1 MGRGR
6 KEKEDPR
13 LEVIEAVR
21 LAGYVILPARP
32 SDEILDI
39 IAVHCFQAPNG
50 KWDAAK
56 RDAAD
61 AYAAL
66 VAVGSL

>member
-1 MGRGR
+1 MARGR
-6 KEKEDPR
+6 RKNEDLQP
-13 LEVIEAVR
+13 EVIEAVR

-32 SDEILDI
+32 SDEILEI
-39 IAVHCFQAPNG
+39 IAEHCFQAPNG

-66 VAVGSL
+66 VAIGIL